1 MAAIGLSIG
10 FVLWCA
16 AIGWVATDAARRHRS
31 WFGWALLV
39 GTTNIFGL
47 ALWLIARRRI
57 PVVDVRLT
65 PLKRVLLW
73 LAPVP
78 VLIVSSVL
86 ALQVG
91 TLLSLMQV
99 ARVEGVAM
107 APTINNQ
114 DRLIVNK
121 LAYLVHPPQRG
132 DIVMH
137 RYPRDPAKTFV
148 KRVIAMGGDT
158 VRSVEGRVFVND
170 APLNEGYVASEYR
183 SHDSWGPWTLPE
195 GQYFVM
201 GDHRNNSSDSRTW
214 GLVSADL
221 MLGRIAARWWPIGDV
236 KAF

>member
-1 MAAIGLSIG
+1 MKEYRKPLGCTLMTTLCFANGG
-10 FVLWCA
+10 YWFVDWFRALVC
-16 AIGWVATDAARRHRS
+16 GHRLGCDRCGAPPS
-31 WFGWALLV
+31 LVVRWALLV

-78 VLIVSSVL
+78 VLIVSGVL

-91 TLLSLMQV
+91 TLLFLMQV

-158 VRSVEGRVFVND
+158 VRSVEG
-170 APLNEGYVASEYR
+170 ACS
-183 SHDSWGPWTLPE
+183 
-195 GQYFVM
+195 
-201 GDHRNNSSDSRTW
+201 
-214 GLVSADL
+214 
-221 MLGRIAARWWPIGDV
+221 
-236 KAF
+236 